1 MKLKYFLLIIP
12 ILFWTGCEEDEN
24 DIVGSEYIEDDGD
37 GGGSEDNYDP
47 ANLYLYSSNLYK
59 NGSAIT
65 GSIIIKNNGELTAH
79 NSEAVVIINYT
90 CYNNLQNWNNS
101 DNSGTYNLND
111 IAPNNTKSISIN
123 HNSTCSSDGN
133 GWLLETGIYPS
144 VSLSWD

>member
-1 MKLKYFLLIIP
+1 MKLKYFLWILP
-12 ILFWTGCEEDEN
+12 IFFWAGCEDDEN

-37 GGGSEDNYDP
+37 GGEDNYDP
-47 ANLYLYSSNLYK
+47 ANLYLYSSNLNK

-79 NSEAVVIINYT
+79 NSEAVVTINYT
-90 CYNNLQNWNNS
+90 CYNNLQDWNNS

-133 GWLLETGIYPS
+133 GWLNEAGIYPS
-144 VSLSWD
+144 VYLSWD

>member
-1 MKLKYFLLIIP
+1 MKLKYFLLILP
-12 ILFWTGCEEDEN
+12 ILFWAGCEDDEN
-24 DIVGSEYIEDDGD
+24 DIVGSEYIEDHGD
-37 GGGSEDNYDP
+37 GGEDNYDP
-47 ANLYLYSSNLYK
+47 ANLYLYSSNLNK

-90 CYNNLQNWNNS
+90 CYNNLQDWNNS

-133 GWLLETGIYPS
+133 GWLNQVSYPS
-144 VSLSWD
+144 VYLSWD

>member
-1 MKLKYFLLIIP
+1 MKLKYFLLILP
-12 ILFWTGCEEDEN
+12 ILFWAGCEDDEN
-24 DIVGSEYIEDDGD
+24 DIVSSEYIEDDGD
-37 GGGSEDNYDP
+37 AGEDNYDP
-47 ANLYLYSSNLYK
+47 ANLYLYSSNLNK
-59 NGSAIT
+59 NGSAIM

-133 GWLLETGIYPS
+133 GWLNEAGIYPS
-144 VSLSWD
+144 VYLSWD